1 MRESHN
7 VVAPLINA
15 LHLEGYRNF
24 LPPCYCEDVDEYGGL
39 QCVCRADLPQT
50 CRGDAAATTWIF
62 RGDGSGDAAATTWIF
77 SGGGLRRRRGRYVDI
92 QWRRIAA
99 TPRPLRGY
107 SIETDRGDAA
117 AATWIFNR
125 DESLRREY
133 SVETSRTRLRYGTCA
148 SRTNCTGGCPWSEE
162 MLKVMGRHDG
172 VAYSIADSFHPVTE
186 EHPSCHL
193 PHVHGDADPDANPG
207 GPSLKDPPL
216 CDGAPCAL
224 NVTTVTQAVYLSG
237 STDDLWR
244 IHLDLPWAD
253 TGFLPVSAREL
264 KMKLKSRQALWQ
276 AAGVLGPDA
285 PLDAT
290 DALDRCR
297 EINQKAID
305 WALARAS
312 ESARRRLNATGK
324 TIATGADA
332 GPFAPRGSFLRG
344 SRRRR
349 GSDADIPWRRAAT
362 QNVPVRPRYVRR
374 GAVLDLGSAT
384 MGRRR
389 DRRRDPERDL
399 RDGEQ
404 ERPRALRRGQ
414 VDSLR
419 RGHALLQGRLARARA
434 GVDLYG

>member
-1 MRESHN
+1 

-39 QCVCRADLPQT
+39 Q
-50 CRGDAAATTWIF
+50 
-62 RGDGSGDAAATTWIF
+62 
-77 SGGGLRRRRGRYVDI
+77 
-92 QWRRIAA
+92 
-99 TPRPLRGY
+99 
-107 SIETDRGDAA
+107 
-117 AATWIFNR
+117 
-125 DESLRREY
+125 
-133 SVETSRTRLRYGTCA
+133 YGTCA

-332 GPFAPRGSFLRG
+332 GTCAAGPCWIWDPLRWAEDATGVVIRSVTFA
-344 SRRRR
+344 
-349 GSDADIPWRRAAT
+349 T
-362 QNVPVRPRYVRR
+362 ENKN
-374 GAVLDLGSAT
+374 DLG
-384 MGRRR
+384 
-389 DRRRDPERDL
+389 PC
-399 RDGEQ
+399 GEDKLIPCAAGMHYCKGVSPARVL
-404 ERPRALRRGQ
+404 EWIYT
-414 VDSLR
+414 DSLR
-419 RGHALLQGRLARARA
+419 NATSSSWHLSSVA
-434 GVDLYG
+434 